1 MSYPT
6 PADVTRTAEA
16 LTARY
21 PGQCRLSTIGHSR
34 HGVPLRMLSVGK
46 GSRHALVV
54 AGAHP
59 NEYVGGGTLLELAQ
73 RALGGERPGTVWHL
87 VLCLD
92 PDGAR
97 LNEGG
102 HRADTLFG
110 HYRSFFR
117 PTADEQPEWAPALP
131 RPRVLPESRALLD
144 VIERLRPYIQ
154 ISLHSTDI
162 GGTFAQ
168 LTRDVP
174 GLDRTLAA
182 SAERLGIPVERAPLD
197 ALHWPT
203 SAPGVF
209 VLPPPG
215 APERPTAFPEN
226 AHRSTWLA
234 PHAHGGVTAVLEV
247 PVWAA
252 EGFADLAPHPAP
264 EQRLRHWAE
273 RLRDYAHT
281 VRVHYERARPHLPAP
296 GPDPGFSMRRAVA
309 ETLRVCGPLADG
321 WDPAH
326 PSFTPLPGLTRARTA
341 SIEGFARRTPLR
353 AAAMLLRLL
362 EEYAPAPGTASQR
375 AELEALVARW
385 CAAYSASFTA
395 TWVPVDRQIEHQ
407 VNVTTAAV
415 EAAEGHLA
423 PS

>member
-1 MSYPT
+1 MNYPT
-6 PADVTRTAEA
+6 PADVTRTARA
-16 LTARY
+16 LATRH
-21 PGQCRLSTIGHSR
+21 PDKCRLTTIGHSR
-34 HGVPLRMLSVGK
+34 RGTPLRMLSVGR
-46 GSRHALVV
+46 GPRHALVV

-59 NEYVGGGTLLELAQ
+59 NEYVGGGTLLALAH
-73 RALGGERPGTVWHL
+73 RALAGEHPGTVWHL

-102 HRADTLFG
+102 HHADTLLDQ
-110 HYRSFFR
+110 YRHFFR
-117 PTADEQPEWAPALP
+117 PAPDEQPEWAPALP
-131 RPRVLPESRALLD
+131 RPRFLPESRALLD
-144 VIERLRPYIQ
+144 VIRRIRPYVQ

-174 GLDRTLAA
+174 GLDRTLTT
-182 SAERLGIPVERAPLD
+182 SAERLCIPVENAPLD
-197 ALHWPT
+197 ALHWPAT
-203 SAPGVF
+203 APGVF

-234 PHAHGGVTAVLEV
+234 PHAYGGVTAVIEV

-252 EGFADLAPHPAP
+252 TRFADLTPDPAP

-273 RLRDYAHT
+273 RLRAHT
-281 VRVHYERARPHLPAP
+281 HTTRAHYERARPHLPPP
-296 GPDPGFSMRRAVA
+296 GPDPAFSIRRAIA
-309 ETLRVCGPLADG
+309 ETLRVCGPLADS
-321 WDPAH
+321 WDPSH
-326 PSFTPLPGLTRARTA
+326 PTYTPLPDLTRARTA

-362 EEYAPAPGTASQR
+362 DEHAPHPATAPQR
-375 AELEALVARW
+375 AELEALITRW
-385 CAAYSASFTA
+385 CAAYSTSFTA